1 MGEQERQL
9 EDLGAAECRRLLG
22 EHEVGRIGVVVEG
35 WPVVLPVNYVFDG
48 HRVAIRSDPG
58 SKLTASDLG
67 RVAFEI
73 DGIDEGG
80 RRGWSVLVQGR
91 GFDITDAADEVS
103 ELMRRLPV
111 DPWAPGQK
119 VHWIRID
126 PERVT
131 GRRLG

>member
-1 MGEQERQL
+1 MPEDEPRL
-9 EDLGAAECRRLLG
+9 EEIGDAECRRLLG
-22 EHEVGRIGVVVEG
+22 GHNVGRIGVVVDG

-91 GFDITDAADEVS
+91 GFDITESLDEVS
-103 ELMRRLPV
+103 ELMRALPV

-119 VHWIRID
+119 AHWIRID

-131 GRRLG
+131 GRRLR